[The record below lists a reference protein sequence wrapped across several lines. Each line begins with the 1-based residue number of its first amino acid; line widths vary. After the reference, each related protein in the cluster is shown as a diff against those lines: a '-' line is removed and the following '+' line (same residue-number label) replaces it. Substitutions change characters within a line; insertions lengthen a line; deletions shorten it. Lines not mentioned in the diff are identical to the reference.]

1 MRALMDSERWK
12 RIEGLLQA
20 ALSLPAEQQDAFR
33 RLQSGEGE
41 NEQ

>member
-1 MRALMDSERWK
+1 MDSERWK
-12 RIEGLLQA
+12 RIEELLQA
-20 ALSLPAEQQDAFR
+20 ASSLPAEQQDVFG